1 MIESEDGLPT
11 HEMIL
16 TNAKDEEMI
25 NQKIFTKN

>member
-1 MIESEDGLPT
+1 MIESEDGLTTP
-11 HEMIL
+11 EMIL